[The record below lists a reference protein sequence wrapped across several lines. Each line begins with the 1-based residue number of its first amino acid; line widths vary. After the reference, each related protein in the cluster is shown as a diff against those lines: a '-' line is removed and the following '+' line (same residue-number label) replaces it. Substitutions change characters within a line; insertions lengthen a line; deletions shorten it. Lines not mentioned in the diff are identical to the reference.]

1 MNEEIVK
8 ATSEERSMMIQ
19 HYLNKYSKQ
28 KKEFCKLKAHEKD
41 FICGYMEVLFDQN
54 SRRVFNLYNEPE
66 AHEYLFKKSY

>member
-41 FICGYMEVLFDQN
+41 FIFGYMEVFI
-54 SRRVFNLYNEPE
+54 
-66 AHEYLFKKSY
+66 